1 MGKYCKGNSQLSL
14 VQILNK
20 QVTQLDAQSYQM
32 QNLLKNLNHRLE
44 KLTRLL
50 QNTKS
55 QLESLK
61 TEILQAQEGI
71 KDSKWQF
78 SKDICIEILKIKNP
92 NTTLVELVDKFLLVL
107 QLKDRSWNTF
117 KSQIK
122 NYDELKER
130 VDKIQGENLSEEAF
144 AILECLWKNHK
155 IMKPKLEKYCQ
166 GVKIIAEMLICLA
179 EYRVKKDTL
188 DLSLEEFK
196 GYKKKALM
204 TKSKIKEVNAQIL
217 TIEEK
222 ISEVKI
228 TICAF
233 DRSKMTK
240 DEDLDTS
247 DRSSY
252 TSPICSG
259 KRSVSTNPFANGT
272 ASGGILHYRKNTEI
286 GNKPLIPGFKVKHD
300 ESYFESPKV
309 HAQEDEV
316 FSIFNDNSMSLGC
329 CRPKFFCF

>member
-1 MGKYCKGNSQLSL
+1 MGKYYKGNSQLSL

-20 QVTQLDAQSYQM
+20 QVIQLDAQSYEM
-32 QNLLKNLNHRLE
+32 QNVLKNLNNRLE

-55 QLESLK
+55 QLKSLK

-71 KDSKWQF
+71 KDNKWQF
-78 SKDICIEILKIKNP
+78 SKDISIEILKIKNP
-92 NTTLVELVDKFLLVL
+92 NTTLVELAENFLLVL
-107 QLKDRSWNTF
+107 QLKDRSWHMF

-130 VDKIQGENLSEEAF
+130 IDKIQVENLSEEAF
-144 AILECLWKNHK
+144 KSLESLWKNNK
-155 IMKPKLEKYCQ
+155 IIKSRLEKYCQ
-166 GVKIIAEMLICLA
+166 GVKIIAEMLICIA
-179 EYRVKKDTL
+179 EYKVKKETL
-188 DLSLEEFK
+188 DSSLEEFK
-196 GYKKKALM
+196 GHKKKAFM
-204 TKSKIKEVNAQIL
+204 TKSKIKEANAQIL
-217 TIEEK
+217 IIEEK

-228 TICAF
+228 TISAF
-233 DRSKMTK
+233 DRSRIK

-259 KRSVSTNPFANGT
+259 KRSVSTNPFTNGT
-272 ASGGILHYRKNTEI
+272 ASGGILHHRKNTEI
-286 GNKPLIPGFKVKHD
+286 GHKPLIPGFKVKHD

-309 HAQEDEV
+309 HVQEDELHSV
-316 FSIFNDNSMSLGC
+316 FNDNSISLGC